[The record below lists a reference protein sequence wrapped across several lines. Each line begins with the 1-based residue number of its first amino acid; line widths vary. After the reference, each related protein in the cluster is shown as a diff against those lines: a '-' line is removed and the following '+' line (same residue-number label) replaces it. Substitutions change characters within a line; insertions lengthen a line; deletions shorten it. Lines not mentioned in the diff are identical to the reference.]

1 MSPRRLDLRRDARRG
16 PALTAGRAVAGFALT
31 CGVVLGSTF
40 AASADPDAGIPTQ
53 ADVDAAQSAVDGA
66 AARIAELDATYAQ
79 SAVALHGIRLE
90 AARLGEIA
98 NGAKWE
104 LAQRTRAAQDAT
116 RAADAAASEA
126 AKAEVAVRDY
136 AALAYQQGG
145 ALGSLE
151 PLFDAAG
158 PQELSDRMSALDF
171 VEEVYAER
179 LQASTLASG
188 TATSLREAAEA
199 ARAAQATAAEQAGAA
214 EAAAKAE
221 LGRAESEGAKVSGQR
236 EILAAELA
244 RLRRTSREVER
255 ARLDGL
261 AAAAE
266 AEASAPPSVTTSTNP
281 SGTTST
287 NPSGSSTTS
296 PVTLTLTST
305 SSSSTTSSPT
315 SSSTS
320 SSATTSSSSTTS
332 HSSTSS
338 STTRPPTST
347 SSSSTTPPPTSTS
360 SSSTSSSSTTRP
372 PTTSSTTA
380 SSSSTTPTSST
391 TTPPPASGAA
401 AAIAYAQA
409 QIGKPYEWGADGPDT
424 FDCSGL
430 TMMAWRQAGVY
441 LSHYTGAQYAETA
454 RVPIDQLQP
463 GDLVFYGPSGE
474 TSTHV
479 GLYVGSGQMIEAPYT
494 GAYVRYAS
502 IYRSDLVPYG
512 GRPG

>member
-66 AARIAELDATYAQ
+66 EARIAELDATYAQ

-126 AKAEVAVRDY
+126 AKAEVTVRDY

-199 ARAAQATAAEQAGAA
+199 ARAAQATAAEQAVAA
-214 EAAAKAE
+214 DAAAKAE

-266 AEASAPPSVTTSTNP
+266 AEASAPPSATTSTNP

-320 SSATTSSSSTTS
+320 SSATSSSSTTS

>member
-266 AEASAPPSVTTSTNP
+266 AEASAPPSATTSTNP

-320 SSATTSSSSTTS
+320 SSATSSSSTTS